1 VVVGVEIVGVVL
13 LNFIRFGFDPF
24 SGPHR
29 LLLFMALI
37 RFRLKH
43 DHRFDRNEGA
53 VQKCLDLHCL
63 TFKKKSMEPGS
74 EGVRE
79 SGSGITGSS
88 TGSEAS
94 EYLYFLLIM
103 LFVVVVVL

>member
-37 RFRLKH
+37 RDRYSNH
-43 DHRFDRNEGA
+43 DH
-53 VQKCLDLHCL
+53 DLRRPNQG
-63 TFKKKSMEPGS
+63 MRG
-74 EGVRE
+74 
-79 SGSGITGSS
+79 
-88 TGSEAS
+88 
-94 EYLYFLLIM
+94 
-103 LFVVVVVL
+103 